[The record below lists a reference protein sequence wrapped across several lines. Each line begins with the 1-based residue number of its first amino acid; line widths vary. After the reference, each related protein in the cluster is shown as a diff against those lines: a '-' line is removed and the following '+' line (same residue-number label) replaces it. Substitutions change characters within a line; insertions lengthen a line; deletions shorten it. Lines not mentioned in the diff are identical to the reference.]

1 MRAASSGFE
10 SSRQCVGADPGKRT
24 REIFKLAWSA
34 GDEIE
39 ENQDRPTLANN
50 ACPPPGSAWRSRLIP
65 VALHQ
70 PDRAG
75 IVIGPHRLEAIAP
88 GGAGQPSATCRV
100 RHWRPSGTRCAGS
113 MKRARALRRSGQSPG
128 TTQSTRRFYCAVPA
142 ARRILID
149 QKGQRA
155 APGAEDPVRLG
166 QAPHATPV
174 ARASG
179 PHPVTPKA
187 HDSPES
193 IISDLA
199 ERRHYDRV
207 PTADVGAR

>member
-39 ENQDRPTLANN
+39 ENQDRATLANK
-50 ACPPPGSAWRSRLIP
+50 ACAPPGSAWRSRLIP

-88 GGAGQPSATCRV
+88 GGAGQRVGDLPSQALAPLW
-100 RHWRPSGTRCAGS
+100 HP
-113 MKRARALRRSGQSPG
+113 LRRVDEKGARLEAFRPISRDDAVDEAVLLC
-128 TTQSTRRFYCAVPA
+128 STRR
-142 ARRILID
+142 
-149 QKGQRA
+149 
-155 APGAEDPVRLG
+155 APN
-166 QAPHATPV
+166 T
-174 ARASG
+174 
-179 PHPVTPKA
+179 
-187 HDSPES
+187 
-193 IISDLA
+193 
-199 ERRHYDRV
+199 Y
-207 PTADVGAR
+207 